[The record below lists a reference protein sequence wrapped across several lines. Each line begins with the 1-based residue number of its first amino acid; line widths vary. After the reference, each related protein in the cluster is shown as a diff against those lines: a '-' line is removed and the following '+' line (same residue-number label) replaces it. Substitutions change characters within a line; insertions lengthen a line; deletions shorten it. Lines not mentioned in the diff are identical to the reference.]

1 VYLLYGADY
10 LGAQIPLIIVVW
22 YTGISAIGNLTQV
35 YLAIHGLNKYIN
47 YFAVAGLV
55 TDVVLNLLLI
65 PVWGGAGAAVATLVT
80 YIVINIVSPLVFR
93 ETRPAGKVL
102 VQALAFQNV
111 AKPQMIREL
120 LHKIRQK

>member
-1 VYLLYGADY
+1 
-10 LGAQIPLIIVVW
+10 VW

-65 PVWGGAGAAVATLVT
+65 PIWGGAGAAVATLVT
-80 YIVINIVSPLVFR
+80 YIVIHIVSPLVFR

-111 AKPQMIREL
+111 AGPQAVRNL
-120 LHKIRQK
+120 LQKIRR